1 MGPAFL
7 IPAFLAGLAA
17 LVVPV
22 VLHLR
27 DRADD
32 RPIRFPSLMFL
43 ERLAIRTA
51 RWQRITDW
59 PLLALRAGALALLAL
74 AFARP
79 FFRQESLAESA
90 AAARAVVVLLDRSL
104 SMGHRDVWPAALDSV
119 RRIVGTLRAGDRV
132 AVVAFDEEAEV
143 LQPLTADPA
152 AALAAVTGAR
162 PAPRGTRY
170 AAGLRAARQVLLAA
184 GEPRGDAVVVTDLQR
199 SGVAGLAG
207 LELPAALTVRAA
219 PVGTRDRANTTVAQV
234 TAERRHA
241 APPRLVVQATVVARE
256 LGGPRRARLSM
267 TLNGRA
273 SGTRDVTLPASGH
286 LAVAFDP
293 VPLPAGRIQGVVALE
308 PDALPG
314 DDTSY
319 FALPAEDA
327 LRAVLVTPA
336 DRRRD
341 ETLFFERALAIGRAP
356 AIRVER
362 RAANLGGPPPEGVQL
377 VVLWDVAP
385 PAGATADAL
394 AGWVR
399 GGGGLMVVAGPR
411 LAARPAPDAAPPAP
425 LPLAA
430 AAIRGLADRSADRG
444 GMLGEVGFEHPLF
457 APFRG
462 AQAALGAAR
471 FLRYPRL
478 EPLLG
483 SEVLARFDD
492 GLPALL
498 ERREGVGRVVVVAMP
513 LDAQAGDFPL
523 QPAYLPLLR
532 RLVLYAS
539 GHAAAPLSR
548 ATGESWLLPREVPT
562 PVITTP
568 GGRIV
573 RPPVDP
579 QGAAVALT
587 EAGFYAT
594 YAGRVAG
601 DPVAVTAVNPPPGES
616 DLTAVDPRELLVG
629 VRQSEDPL
637 AASAGPPTS
646 VETEGRQGLW
656 RFALALVSVLLMVE
670 TIVANRGWRA
680 GAPRSAA

>member
-7 IPAFLAGLAA
+7 VPAFLAGLAA

-79 FFRQESLAESA
+79 FFRPESLAESA

-207 LELPAALTVRAA
+207 LELPAALAVRAV
-219 PVGTRDRANTTVAQV
+219 PVGTRDRANTAVAQV

-241 APPRLVVQATVVARE
+241 PAPPSLLVQATVVARE
-256 LGGPRRARLSM
+256 LGGPRRARLSL

-273 SGTRDVTLPASGH
+273 SGTRDVTLPAGAH
-286 LAVAFDP
+286 LTVAFDP

-327 LRAVLVTPA
+327 VRAVLVTPA

-362 RAANLGGPPPEGVQL
+362 RAATLGGPPREGVQL

-394 AGWVR
+394 AAWVR

-411 LAARPAPDAAPPAP
+411 LAARPAPAGS
-425 LPLAA
+425 PLAA
-430 AAIRGLADRSADRG
+430 AAIRGLADRLADRG

-462 AQAALGAAR
+462 AQATLGAAR

-539 GHAAAPLSR
+539 GHAAAPLAR

-568 GGRIV
+568 GRRIV

-587 EAGFYAT
+587 EAGFYAA
-594 YAGRVAG
+594 YAGSVGG

-616 DLTAVDPRELLVG
+616 DLTPVDPRELLVG
-629 VRQSEDPL
+629 VRQSEDPV

-656 RFALALVSVLLMVE
+656 RFVLALVSVLLMVE

-680 GAPRSAA
+680 GAARSAA